1 MLNTLVLMAS
11 EIGGPK
17 MRRKCKSTATDSSD
31 IDLTAH
37 STVMGFG
44 TSVDVVSAFI
54 VTFCLPYLLKTPG
67 ANLGAKVGYIM
78 GGDAILSLIF
88 AIFFVPEIAVSRLR
102 TITVTCTA
110 THLSI

>member
-1 MLNTLVLMAS
+1 M
-11 EIGGPK
+11 GPADY
-17 MRRKCKSTATDSSD
+17 S
-31 IDLTAH
+31 
-37 STVMGFG
+37 VMGFG

-88 AIFFVPEIAVSRLR
+88 AVFFVPEIAVSTRFARVDRVRQLIR
-102 TITVTCTA
+102 SGPLA
-110 THLSI
+110 RGDG